1 MRIKIGNGLLP
12 LNLLVVA
19 LIVAIIFSSSNV
31 LRIVLGLPFVL
42 LFPGYV
48 LVIALFP
55 KKEGMGGVERVV
67 LSFGLSIAVASL
79 IGLILNYTAW
89 GITLES
95 TLYSI
100 ASFIFIL
107 STIAWFRQRR
117 LTKEARFSI
126 EFQLTVPGWGGGIW
140 DKTLSVIL
148 VVSILGALGML
159 GYVIAK
165 PKVGERFTEFYI
177 LGREGKAIDYPKEL
191 LVGEEGKVIVGII
204 NQEHETVSY
213 RLEVRINGMKSNEVG
228 PIVLEHEEER
238 ELEVSF
244 VPLVSGNNQKVE
256 FLLYKQGQTE
266 ACQSLHLWVEVK
278 D

>member
-1 MRIKIGNGLLP
+1 MPNP
-12 LNLLVVA
+12 LA
-19 LIVAIIFSSSNV
+19 TSPSSSV
-31 LRIVLGLPFVL
+31 
-42 LFPGYV
+42 
-48 LVIALFP
+48 ALFP

-107 STIAWFRQRR
+107 SIIAWFRQKR
-117 LTKEARFSI
+117 LIKEARFSI
-126 EFQLTVPGWGGGIW
+126 EFQSKVPGWGGGIW

-165 PKVGERFTEFYI
+165 PKVGANRGLSI
-177 LGREGKAIDYPKEL
+177 ASP
-191 LVGEEGKVIVGII
+191 VG
-204 NQEHETVSY
+204 
-213 RLEVRINGMKSNEVG
+213 
-228 PIVLEHEEER
+228 
-238 ELEVSF
+238 
-244 VPLVSGNNQKVE
+244 
-256 FLLYKQGQTE
+256 
-266 ACQSLHLWVEVK
+266 
-278 D
+278 

>member
-1 MRIKIGNGLLP
+1 LRIKIGNGLLP

-19 LIVAIIFSSSNV
+19 LIVAIIFSSSSV

-48 LVIALFP
+48 LVLALFP

-107 STIAWFRQRR
+107 SIIAWFRQKR
-117 LTKEARFSI
+117 LIKEARFSI
-126 EFQLTVPGWGGGIW
+126 EFQLIVPGWG
-140 DKTLSVIL
+140 
-148 VVSILGALGML
+148 
-159 GYVIAK
+159 
-165 PKVGERFTEFYI
+165 
-177 LGREGKAIDYPKEL
+177 
-191 LVGEEGKVIVGII
+191 
-204 NQEHETVSY
+204 
-213 RLEVRINGMKSNEVG
+213 
-228 PIVLEHEEER
+228 
-238 ELEVSF
+238 EVSGIKRSQLF
-244 VPLVSGNNQKVE
+244 
-256 FLLYKQGQTE
+256 
-266 ACQSLHLWVEVK
+266 W
-278 D
+278 

>member
-1 MRIKIGNGLLP
+1 LRIKIGNGLLP

-48 LVIALFP
+48 LVLALFP

-107 STIAWFRQRR
+107 SIIAWFRQKR
-117 LTKEARFSI
+117 LIKEARFSI

-148 VVSILGALGML
+148 VISILGALGML

-177 LGREGKAIDYPKEL
+177 LGREGKAIDYPEEL
-191 LVGEEGKVIVGII
+191 VVGEEGKVIVGII

-213 RLEVRINGMKSNEVG
+213 RVEVRINGMKSNEVG

-244 VPLVSGNNQKVE
+244 VPQVSGDNQKVE

>member
-1 MRIKIGNGLLP
+1 M
-12 LNLLVVA
+12 LV
-19 LIVAIIFSSSNV
+19 L
-31 LRIVLGLPFVL
+31 
-42 LFPGYV
+42 
-48 LVIALFP
+48 ALFP

-107 STIAWFRQRR
+107 SIIAWFRQRR
-117 LTKEARFSI
+117 LIKEARFSI

-177 LGREGKAIDYPKEL
+177 LGREGKAIDYPRRA
-191 LVGEEGKVIVGII
+191 VGGGGGKGDCR
-204 NQEHETVSY
+204 HY
-213 RLEVRINGMKSNEVG
+213 
-228 PIVLEHEEER
+228 
-238 ELEVSF
+238 
-244 VPLVSGNNQKVE
+244 
-256 FLLYKQGQTE
+256 
-266 ACQSLHLWVEVK
+266 
-278 D
+278 